1 MVASSVAPCWP
12 PWIRLP
18 ASTLRSEMR
27 PASGARTSV
36 QSRLSSALRTAA
48 SAVLSWA
55 RATARLALR
64 WSYSASVMVREL
76 ISEAPRWTCSSAI
89 STCALLRATSASA
102 LWTAISN
109 GRLSM
114 VNSRSPTLTSWPSRK
129 CSLSMKPET
138 RARTST
144 EATASKRPENSSHW
158 VTRLAIGGAMVTG
171 MAGGPPWAKA
181 ADEVT
186 RKARPAAAS
195 RRRCKDKR
203 ELPRERF
210 AARHMWL

>member
-1 MVASSVAPCWP
+1 
-12 PWIRLP
+12 
-18 ASTLRSEMR
+18 
-27 PASGARTSV
+27 
-36 QSRLSSALRTAA
+36 
-48 SAVLSWA
+48 
-55 RATARLALR
+55 
-64 WSYSASVMVREL
+64 
-76 ISEAPRWTCSSAI
+76 
-89 STCALLRATSASA
+89 
-102 LWTAISN
+102 
-109 GRLSM
+109 
-114 VNSRSPTLTSWPSRK
+114 
-129 CSLSMKPET
+129 MKPET

-158 VTRLAIGGAMVTG
+158 VTRLATGAETVTG